1 MVSKKQGYIYLLLT
15 FVLWGSL
22 YVVSKYTLGK
32 LPPFTISFIRFV
44 IAFLTLCVLQGTTK
58 KKMDRRDYKYVLL
71 IGGAGYFIAVGAQL
85 LGTKYAGASV
95 ASLINS
101 LNPVTMTLFAMLLL
115 GEAVALGK
123 IAGICLALAG
133 VYVILGTGRGEIGLN
148 GILLSLFSVVLW
160 SVVSVMTRKVTQKY
174 EPLQITRNS
183 AGVAA
188 VLYLPVCL
196 WEVQAE
202 GGIHPD
208 LSCAAA
214 LAYMGILCTGIA
226 YLLWNKSLSV
236 LEAGTCSAFYPVQP
250 LVSAG
255 LGIIFLGEKVGMTFW
270 TGAALIVAG
279 VLVNLL
285 SGGRKKAAENHTI

>member
-1 MVSKKQGYIYLLLT
+1 MISKKQGYIYLFLT

-32 LPPFTISFIRFV
+32 LPPFTISFVRFV
-44 IAFLTLCVLQGTTK
+44 IAFLTLCVLQGKTK

-85 LGTKYAGASV
+85 LGTKYAGASI

-101 LNPVTMTLFAMLLL
+101 LNPVTMTLFAMFLL
-115 GEAVALGK
+115 GEAVTFGK
-123 IAGICLALAG
+123 IAGIFLALSG
-133 VYVILGTGRGEIGLN
+133 VYVILGSGGEGAGMN

-160 SVVSVMTRKVTQKY
+160 SVVSVMSRKVTQNY

-188 VLYLPVCL
+188 MLYLPVCL

-202 GGIHPD
+202 GGLHPD
-208 LSCAAA
+208 FSCVAA
-214 LAYMGILCTGIA
+214 LAYMGILCTGLA
-226 YLLWNKSLSV
+226 YLLWNKSLSA
-236 LEAGTCSAFYPVQP
+236 LEAGTCSAFYPIQP

-255 LGIIFLGEKVGMTFW
+255 LGIIFLGEKIRMTFW
-270 TGAALIVAG
+270 TGAVLIVAG

-285 SGGRKKAAENHTI
+285 SGSRKKAVEDYTP